1 LLAKIQKTSHFIFPK
16 DCLCVLNLDYVF
28 PKGCLM
34 KMKQPFIRTKQ
45 PFGKMKACFIFIK
58 RHAVIINEKIKVME
72 FANERK

>member
-1 LLAKIQKTSHFIFPK
+1 M
-16 DCLCVLNLDYVF
+16 LNLDYVF